1 MRKLIVLLLILA
13 CTLARAQTTT
23 NIYDTVGNSFTRT
36 KVVTKLLSE
45 MPDSVWVRFGG
56 VSVKVPKASFLI
68 GGSVAWEGVTNK
80 PSTFTPA
87 SHSHDYTSNEI
98 TNKPTIPTNTNQL
111 TNGAGYLVAG
121 DISGK
126 QNTLVSGTT
135 IKTINGSTVLGSG
148 DLVVSGAAAWGNV
161 TGTISNQTDLNN
173 ALAGKSA
180 TGHTHLKADVT
191 GYQGY
196 SINVQALTS
205 SPTDAQT
212 VYFGML
218 PKAPTTSANISK
230 VYIRKAGTLKIAE
243 IYCYS

>member
-1 MRKLIVLLLILA
+1 LLLL
-13 CTLARAQTTT
+13 
-23 NIYDTVGNSFTRT
+23 F
-36 KVVTKLLSE
+36 
-45 MPDSVWVRFGG
+45 
-56 VSVKVPKASFLI
+56 
-68 GGSVAWEGVTNK
+68 GGSVTAQNGLQFTNNSVLRVGDAGNLIKLMRKPGTDSIFQLKIFNLVDTTWDYRYKISDVSTTWSLVTGK
-80 PSTFTPA
+80 PSTFTP
-87 SHSHDYTSNEI
+87 STHNHDWSGNDI

-111 TNGAGYLVAG
+111 TNGAGFLVAA

-126 QNTLVSGTT
+126 QNTLVSGTN

-148 DLVVSGAAAWGNV
+148 DLVVSGAAAWGSV
-161 TGTISNQTDLNN
+161 TGTLSNQSDLNN

-180 TGHTHLKADVT
+180 TGHTHVKSDVT

-230 VYIRKAGTLKIAE
+230 VYIRIQLI
-243 IYCYS
+243 I